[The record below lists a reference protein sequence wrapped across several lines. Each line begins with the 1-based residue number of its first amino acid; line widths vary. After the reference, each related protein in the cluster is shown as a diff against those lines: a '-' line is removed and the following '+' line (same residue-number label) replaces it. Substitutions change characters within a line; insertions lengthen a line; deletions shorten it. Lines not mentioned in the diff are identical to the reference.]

1 MRNMILNKSETK
13 RLSKNELTQDDIEYF
28 KNKFGNR
35 FVRALR
41 AVEEG
46 KVLKYTFKPSETHTW
61 IVKGTKREYLVIP
74 DIFCTGRDFY
84 QSVVI
89 SRDATTCYHLLAQQI
104 AELRNSYKIVKS
116 TDAERRH
123 LFIKWRKTN

>member
-1 MRNMILNKSETK
+1 MILNKSEIK
-13 RLSKNELTQDDIEYF
+13 RLSKSELTQDDIEYF
-28 KNKFGNR
+28 KNRFGNR

-46 KVLKYTFKPSETHTW
+46 KVLKYNFSPSDTHTW

-104 AELRNSYKIVKS
+104 AEIRNSYKVIKA

-123 LFIKWRKTN
+123 LFVKWRKTN